1 MESPREEIIR
11 RSLRLKE
18 RIVSALSSQCRLS
31 AGSNKEGMEQKALPF
46 FSEDEAEDT
55 EDDSFAQLPSG
66 IPFIDDSCE
75 MLDILDIE
83 QNLVSTLGEVRSE
96 SEVDLSGGQGS
107 ISIIGSSLLSERL
120 SQCDDRLTL
129 HSRKTNNMEEV
140 STIHPIVNNC
150 TKHD

>member
-1 MESPREEIIR
+1 MLLRRRHSCGENIGELGVESPRENIIR

-55 EDDSFAQLPSG
+55 EDESFAQLPSG

-83 QNLVSTLGEVRSE
+83 ENLVSTLGEMYTSVVR
-96 SEVDLSGGQGS
+96 
-107 ISIIGSSLLSERL
+107 
-120 SQCDDRLTL
+120 
-129 HSRKTNNMEEV
+129 K
-140 STIHPIVNNC
+140 
-150 TKHD
+150 